1 VSVPDLEGPLAASIA
16 GPQKGHAALN
26 SVRAIKSLRLGL
38 RPDARVTLRGYSG
51 GSFATEYASEMQ
63 VQCAPELQISGF
75 APGGL
80 VVNAAGS
87 IEYINRASPAG
98 LIPLELLGLT
108 AQYPEARAFLVDQLT
123 YN

>member
-1 VSVPDLEGPLAASIA
+1 VSVPDFEGLLAASIA

-38 RPDARVTLRGYSG
+38 RPDARVTLWGYSG

-63 VQCAPELQISGF
+63 VQYAPELQIFGY

-80 VVNAAGS
+80 VVNATGS
-87 IEYINRASPAG
+87 IEYINKAPPAG

-108 AQYPEARAFLVDQLT
+108 AQYPEARAFLVDQVT